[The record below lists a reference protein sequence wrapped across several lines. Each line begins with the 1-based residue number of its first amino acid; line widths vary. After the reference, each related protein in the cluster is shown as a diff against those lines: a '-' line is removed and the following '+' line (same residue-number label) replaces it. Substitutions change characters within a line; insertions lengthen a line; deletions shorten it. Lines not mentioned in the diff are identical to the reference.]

1 MNIKDELIKY
11 FSQLQSGGGNEF
23 GINAKPKSQ
32 LGIGAA
38 LGQPTQTDNFG
49 QLNPQMQPIGSGG
62 VNQLNTMTDAMSN
75 PIDAQVA
82 LKTIVDKQDPS
93 KKASED
99 MQKKLIASSMSTLGN
114 ARQQAQ
120 PPLQMINAQQAF
132 AQMPDA
138 TQPQQVKEFKP
149 EQMAMMLRKR
159 YGNF

>member
-11 FSQLQSGGGNEF
+11 FSQLQSGGGSDF
-23 GINAKPKSQ
+23 GINAKPKGQ
-32 LGIGAA
+32 LGIDSV
-38 LGQPTQTDNFG
+38 LGQPTQEGNFG
-49 QLNPQMQPIGSGG
+49 QLNPQVQPIGSGG
-62 VNQLNTMTDAMSN
+62 VNQLNTITDAMSN
-75 PIDAQVA
+75 PIDAQAA
-82 LKTIVDKQDPS
+82 LKTIVDKKDPS

-99 MQKKLIASSMSTLGN
+99 MQKKLVASSMSTLGN
-114 ARQQAQ
+114 TRQQAQ

-138 TQPQQVKEFKP
+138 TQPQQVQEFKP

>member
-23 GINAKPKSQ
+23 GINAKPKGQ
-32 LGIGAA
+32 LGISAA
-38 LGQPTQTDNFG
+38 LGQATQTDNFG